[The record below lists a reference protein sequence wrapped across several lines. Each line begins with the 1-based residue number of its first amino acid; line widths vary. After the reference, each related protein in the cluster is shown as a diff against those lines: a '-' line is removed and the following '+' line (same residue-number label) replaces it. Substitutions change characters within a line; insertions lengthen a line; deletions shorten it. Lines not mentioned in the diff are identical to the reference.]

1 MRRLTLI
8 LALLLA
14 AGVTFAQNAASA
26 SASASAGRGDS
37 VASSECGLSGRVQ
50 RPADAKADANPT
62 ASGDFSKPKFEVS
75 VADSIT
81 KFSLSEDYSVQ
92 KASYT
97 SLYEFSK
104 YDALKPTKLDINKIP
119 SFYARL
125 GAQYPL
131 MPLLDLDFRKMVN
144 ENLVFGFNGHHDSYF
159 VSKQNRMDN
168 NVGGDIKYVWSRGEF
183 SLGVLYD
190 NRYLL
195 FKDDSGN
202 RAEHSLG
209 DLNFYARICSANEKI
224 NDIFYD
230 FKCSLDS
237 RNNKLSAF
245 YEAETLGLKETDFI
259 FKGYVGTTFDIH
271 RIYVDMDI
279 KTTGYGGLKNYST
292 SIVQFSPLYEFK
304 TKRFYGKVGVIF
316 GNRFGVTDSGSVR
329 AEDGNLLEAVSSIFP
344 NVDARVE
351 IARRVLWAH
360 LTVDGGYDLNNFAQL
375 SGFCPVVNPGTAL
388 MVGEHPVDARLS
400 LESVLSGRFSMNVS
414 ARYRMDKNLPYV
426 APVIGNSDVHSM
438 LACSMDVN
446 TLTAGAEM
454 LWKSSALAAGGEF
467 HYNTYFSTDFEKVTQ
482 LPAITSRAFVRYNW
496 RQRLVISVECS
507 YASAISGHEY
517 GVYEIPEK
525 IDLSAEVDFA
535 LSRHVKIFVKGGNL
549 LNRSIQ
555 YMPTYEEPGINVG
568 GGLALTF

>member
-1 MRRLTLI
+1 MRRVIFI
-8 LALLLA
+8 LSLLLTA
-14 AGVTFAQNAASA
+14 SVTFAQNAASA
-26 SASASAGRGDS
+26 SA
-37 VASSECGLSGRVQ
+37 E
-50 RPADAKADANPT
+50 
-62 ASGDFSKPKFEVS
+62 FSKPKFEVS
-75 VADSIT
+75 VADSVT

-119 SFYARL
+119 SFYVRL

-131 MPLLDLDFRKMVN
+131 MPLVDLDFRKMVN

-159 VSKQNRMDN
+159 VSKQSRMNN
-168 NVGGDIKYVWSRGEF
+168 NVGGDLKYAWSQGEF
-183 SLGVLYD
+183 SFGVLYD

-195 FKDDSGN
+195 FKDAGGN
-202 RAEHSLG
+202 QAEHSLG
-209 DLNFYARICSANEKI
+209 DLGFYARICSANEKI

-230 FKCSLDS
+230 FKASLDS
-237 RNNKLSAF
+237 RTNNLTAF
-245 YEAETLGLKETDFI
+245 YEPDKLGLGETDFF

-271 RIYVDMDI
+271 RIYVDIDI
-279 KTTGYGGLKNYST
+279 QTTGYNGVKSYST

-304 TKRFYGKVGVIF
+304 SKRFNGKFGVIF
-316 GNRFGVTDSGSVR
+316 GNRFGVTESGAVR
-329 AEDGNLLEAVSSIFP
+329 AQDGNLLEAVSTIFP

-351 IARRVLWAH
+351 IARRMLWAH

-375 SGFCPVVNPGTAL
+375 SEFCPVVNPGTAL
-388 MVGEHPVDARLS
+388 LVGEHPVDATLA

-414 ARYRMDKNLPYV
+414 ARYRMDKNRPYV
-426 APVIGNSDVHSM
+426 APVIEDSDVHNM

-446 TLTAGAEM
+446 TFTAGAEV
-454 LWKSSALAAGGEF
+454 LWKSSSLAAGGEF
-467 HYNTYFSTDFEKVTQ
+467 HYNKYFKKDDAGDYEKVTQ

-496 RQRLVISVECS
+496 RQRLVISVECN
-507 YASAISGHEY
+507 YASSISGLEY
-517 GVYEIPEK
+517 GAYEIPEK

-535 LSRHVKIFVKGGNL
+535 LSRHLKIFVKGGNL

-555 YMPTYEEPGINVG
+555 YMPTYDEPGINIG
-568 GGLALTF
+568 GGVALTF